1 VAYAAESSVPIPVEA
16 YTSEGTV
23 RGIVATSG
31 HIRDVVEKETRLTIE
46 RAAWSDGRNGGSAT
60 IEVDDLLIIPLSD
73 DPSLPVHAT
82 WHPLVLEVGPYLVTG
97 EMPTL
102 PGFDPDR
109 ALARPTG
116 SFVMLRTVEVL
127 DGETAQPIAA
137 HVAALVNRY
146 AVERFEADLMLGYF
160 FPGAHFD
167 APPVEAPAEG

>member
-1 VAYAAESSVPIPVEA
+1 VPIPVEA
-16 YTSEGTV
+16 YTNEGAV
-23 RGIVATSG
+23 RGIVAASG
-31 HIRDVVEKETRLTIE
+31 HIRDVVETETRLTIE
-46 RAAWSDGRNGGSAT
+46 RATWSDGRAAGST
-60 IEVDDLLIIPLSD
+60 NIEIDDLLIVPLVD

-82 WHPLVLEVGPYLVTG
+82 WHPLRLEVGPYVVTG

-127 DGETAQPIAA
+127 DRQTGEPIAA

-146 AVERFEADLMLGYF
+146 AVERFEAGLMLGFF

-167 APPVEAPAEG
+167 APPAEESAES

>member
-1 VAYAAESSVPIPVEA
+1 VPIPVEA
-16 YTSEGTV
+16 YTNEGMV
-23 RGIVATSG
+23 RGIVTASG
-31 HIRDVVEKETRLTIE
+31 HIRDIVETETRLTIE

-60 IEVDDLLIIPLSD
+60 IEVDDLFIIPLTD

-82 WHPLVLEVGPYLVTG
+82 WHPLILEVGPYLVTG

-109 ALARPTG
+109 ALARPSG
-116 SFVMLRTVEVL
+116 NFVMLRTVEVL
-127 DGETAQPIAA
+127 DGETAAPIAA

-146 AVERFEADLMLGYF
+146 AVERFESTMMLGFF

-167 APPVEAPAEG
+167 APAKDSPED